1 MRPMVL
7 VTGACGNVGA
17 ATVAELVDRGFRVRA
32 LDLPSKANRAVAA
45 GFSAR
50 VDRCWGSIT
59 DRELLGRAL
68 GGVDHVLH
76 LAAVIPPATDADQLA
91 AYAVNVGGMR
101 SLLDA
106 AASSATPPGLTFT
119 STAQVYG
126 RNADATGPRSVDEE
140 PHPEDNYSRQK
151 VECEALVRASGLRWT
166 VFRLGMT
173 PPVALVPIIP
183 FVFELHPETRVE
195 FTHPRDVAVALAA
208 TVGNEAVVGK
218 TLNVAGGA
226 DKRAL
231 YRDWLNESLAV
242 MGVAPLPVEAF
253 GDRRFYTDWLD
264 TDESQALLGYQQRYY
279 SDYLDDIRGLL
290 GPRLAVIRA
299 AAPVVRRFILANSPY
314 AAGADARRPVVAA
327 RGQAARAR
335 RATAAVGPWLS
346 DYRTHLTRRR

>member
-1 MRPMVL
+1 ML

-17 ATVAELVDRGFRVRA
+17 ATVRELVDRGLRVRA
-32 LDLPSKANRAVAA
+32 LDLPTKANRGVAA

-59 DRELLGRAL
+59 DRDLLSRAL

-76 LAAVIPPATDADQLA
+76 LAAVIPPGTDADQLA

-101 SLLDA
+101 TLID
-106 AASSATPPGLTFT
+106 AASSAATPPGITFT

-126 RNADATGPRSVDEE
+126 RNAEATGPRRADEE
-140 PHPEDNYSRQK
+140 VHPEDTYARQK
-151 VECEALVRASGLRWT
+151 VECEGLLRASGLGWT

-195 FTHPRDVAVALAA
+195 FTHPRDVAAALAG
-208 TVGNEAVVGK
+208 TVGNDATVGK

-226 DKRAL
+226 DRRAQ

-242 MGVAPLPVEAF
+242 MGVAPLPAEAF

-264 TDESQALLGYQQRYY
+264 TDESQTLLGYQRRYY

-290 GPRLAVIRA
+290 GPRLAAIRA
-299 AAPVVRRFILANSPY
+299 AAPLVRRFILANSPY
-314 AAGADARRPVVAA
+314 AAGEGARRPVVVA
-327 RGQAARAR
+327 RSQVARAR
-335 RATAAVGPWLS
+335 RASGALGPWLA
-346 DYRTHLTRRR
+346 DYRTHLDPWR

>member
-1 MRPMVL
+1 MRPLVL

-17 ATVAELVDRGFRVRA
+17 ATVRELVDRGLRVRA
-32 LDLPSKANRAVAA
+32 LDLSTKANRAVAA

-59 DRELLGRAL
+59 DRDLLSRAL

-76 LAAVIPPATDADQLA
+76 LAAVIPPATDADQLT

-101 SLLDA
+101 TLVDA
-106 AASSATPPGLTFT
+106 ASASATPPAITFT

-126 RNADATGPRSVDEE
+126 RNAEATGPRRVDEE
-140 PHPEDNYSRQK
+140 VHPEDTYSRQK
-151 VECEALVRASGLRWT
+151 VECEALLRASGLPWT

-195 FTHPRDVAVALAA
+195 FTHPRDVAAALAG
-208 TVGNEAVVGK
+208 TVGNDAVHGK
-218 TLNVAGGA
+218 VLNVAGGA

-242 MGVAPLPVEAF
+242 MGVAPLPADAF

-279 SDYLDDIRGLL
+279 SDYLDDIRALL
-290 GPRLAVIRA
+290 GHRLAAIRA
-299 AAPVVRRFILANSPY
+299 SAPLVRRFILANSPY
-314 AAGADARRPVVAA
+314 AGGDDARRPVVAA
-327 RGQAARAR
+327 RSQLARAR
-335 RATAAVGPWLS
+335 RASAAIGPWLA
-346 DYRTHLTRRR
+346 DYRTHLDPRG